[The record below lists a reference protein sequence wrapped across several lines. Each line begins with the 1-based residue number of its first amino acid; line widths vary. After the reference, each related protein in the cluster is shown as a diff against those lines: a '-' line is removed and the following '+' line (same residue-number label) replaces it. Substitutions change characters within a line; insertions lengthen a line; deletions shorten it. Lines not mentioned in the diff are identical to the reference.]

1 MPNCEIPTKTFKT
14 RSRYVPA
21 APQCLSCLLL
31 VFHNLIHVFT
41 SLAIY
46 IRGDVLRKFI
56 YIVSIFILSMIMI
69 AGCGQQ
75 TRPVST
81 AQYYNPAKETAADTE
96 EAEGAGEKTSI
107 GTDLYL
113 IMENDMTNEQLNVKQ
128 LASGKQYMY
137 AYSLSTDFQDKYGD
151 SATTMDFE
159 PGRVIHIGKKD
170 SEGRLLQAQIADE
183 AWEYA
188 DITKYSVD
196 TERGIFKIADSKY
209 SYDADLFVESN
220 GEKIRLSDLNEKD
233 KIRVVG
239 IGTKILSV
247 SVTTGQGT
255 LELKNTSVFE
265 GSFIQVGS
273 KIFAEITHNMKLDVP
288 EGTYTVTVANE
299 GYGGSTEVSIARD
312 ETYTLDLEEL
322 KGEGPKTG
330 SIIFYIDVEGA
341 VLSIDGETVDYSVPV
356 ELTYGVHQLHAEAE
370 GYEDFD
376 KKLFVNSAAANI
388 DISLTGESAA
398 SDNDVTESME
408 SVEETETAET
418 ETTGS
423 GEETKSTEKDTET
436 PDKSRD
442 KDVTS
447 DYLSTL
453 SDLITSLN
461 K

>member
-1 MPNCEIPTKTFKT
+1 MRKL
-14 RSRYVPA
+14 RYM
-21 APQCLSCLLL
+21 
-31 VFHNLIHVFT
+31 
-41 SLAIY
+41 Y
-46 IRGDVLRKFI
+46 
-56 YIVSIFILSMIMI
+56 YSIILSMILL

-96 EAEGAGEKTSI
+96 EAEGAGAKTSI

-113 IMENDMTNEQLNVKQ
+113 IIGNDMTNEQLNLKQ
-128 LASGKQYMY
+128 LVSGKQYLY
-137 AYSLSTDFQDKYGD
+137 VYSLSTDFQDKYGN
-151 SATTMDFE
+151 SATTVDFE

-170 SEGRLLQAQIADE
+170 GEGRLLQAQIADE
-183 AWEYA
+183 VWEYS

-247 SVTTGQGT
+247 SVTTGQGI
-255 LELKNTSVFE
+255 LELRNTSVFE

-273 KIFAEITHNMKLDVP
+273 KIFAQITHNMKLEIP

-299 GYGGSTEVSIARD
+299 GYGGSTEVEIARG
-312 ETYTLDLEEL
+312 EVCTLDLDEL

-330 SIIFYIDVEGA
+330 SITFYIDVEGA
-341 VLSIDGETVDYSVPV
+341 TLSIDGDTVDYSAPV
-356 ELTYGVHQLHAEAE
+356 VLTYGVHELHAEAD
-370 GYEDFD
+370 GYDDFD

-388 DISLTGESAA
+388 DISLTGESTA
-398 SDNDVTESME
+398 SDNDVTEGTE

-418 ETTGS
+418 ETKDS
-423 GEETKSTEKDTET
+423 EEETKSTEKDSET
-436 PDKSRD
+436 TDKSTD

-447 DYLSTL
+447 DYLATL

>member
-1 MPNCEIPTKTFKT
+1 MRK
-14 RSRYVPA
+14 
-21 APQCLSCLLL
+21 L
-31 VFHNLIHVFT
+31 
-41 SLAIY
+41 IY
-46 IRGDVLRKFI
+46 ILVI
-56 YIVSIFILSMIMI
+56 SILSMIMM

-96 EAEGAGEKTSI
+96 EAEGAGEKISI

-128 LASGKQYMY
+128 LASGKQYLY

-183 AWEYA
+183 VWEYA

-273 KIFAEITHNMKLDVP
+273 KIFAEITHNMKLEVP
-288 EGTYTVTVANE
+288 EGNYTVTVANE

-312 ETYTLDLEEL
+312 ETYTLDLDEL

-330 SIIFYIDVEGA
+330 SIIFYIDVEGP

-376 KKLFVNSAAANI
+376 KKLFVNSAAATI
-388 DISLTGESAA
+388 DLSLTGDSSSSDNEVTEGTETVETTESAEA
-398 SDNDVTESME
+398 DNSEDKTE
-408 SVEETETAET
+408 
-418 ETTGS
+418 
-423 GEETKSTEKDTET
+423 STEKATDTTEKT
-436 PDKSRD
+436 TDQ
-442 KDVTS
+442 DVTS

>member
-1 MPNCEIPTKTFKT
+1 MKKLIYK
-14 RSRYVPA
+14 V
-21 APQCLSCLLL
+21 LIV
-31 VFHNLIHVFT
+31 VF
-41 SLAIY
+41 
-46 IRGDVLRKFI
+46 
-56 YIVSIFILSMIMI
+56 SMIMM

-81 AQYYNPAKETAADTE
+81 AQYYNPAKETTADTE
-96 EAEGAGEKTSI
+96 EAEGAGAETSI

-113 IMENDMTNEQLNVKQ
+113 IIGNDMTNEQLNLKQ
-128 LASGKQYMY
+128 LASGKQYLY
-137 AYSLSTDFQDKYGD
+137 VYSLSTDFQDKYGN

-159 PGRVIHIGKKD
+159 PGRVIHVGKKD
-170 SEGRLLQAQIADE
+170 GEGRLLQAQIADE
-183 AWEYA
+183 VWEYS

-247 SVTTGQGT
+247 SVTTGQGI

-273 KIFAEITHNMKLDVP
+273 KIFAPITHNMRLEIP

-299 GYGGSTEVSIARD
+299 GYGGSTEVEIARG
-312 ETYTLDLEEL
+312 EVCTLDLDEL

-330 SIIFYIDVEGA
+330 SITFYIDVEGA
-341 VLSIDGETVDYSVPV
+341 TLSIDGDTVDYSAPV
-356 ELTYGVHQLHAEAE
+356 VLTYGVHELHAEAD
-370 GYEDFD
+370 GYDDFD

-388 DISLTGESAA
+388 DISLTGDSTT
-398 SDNDVTESME
+398 SDNDMTEGTE

-418 ETTGS
+418 ETKDS
-423 GEETKSTEKDTET
+423 EEETKSTEKDSET
-436 PDKSRD
+436 TDKSTD

-447 DYLSTL
+447 DYLATL

>member
-1 MPNCEIPTKTFKT
+1 
-14 RSRYVPA
+14 
-21 APQCLSCLLL
+21 
-31 VFHNLIHVFT
+31 
-41 SLAIY
+41 
-46 IRGDVLRKFI
+46 
-56 YIVSIFILSMIMI
+56 MIMM

-96 EAEGAGEKTSI
+96 EAEGAGAKTSI

-113 IMENDMTNEQLNVKQ
+113 IIGNDMTNEQLNLKQ
-128 LASGKQYMY
+128 LVSGKQYLY
-137 AYSLSTDFQDKYGD
+137 VYSLSTDFQDKYGN
-151 SATTMDFE
+151 SATTVDFE

-170 SEGRLLQAQIADE
+170 GEGRLLQAQIADE
-183 AWEYA
+183 VWEYS

-247 SVTTGQGT
+247 SVTTGQGI
-255 LELKNTSVFE
+255 LELRNTSVFE

-273 KIFAEITHNMKLDVP
+273 KIFAQITHNMKLEIP
-288 EGTYTVTVANE
+288 EGTYMVTVANE
-299 GYGGSTEVSIARD
+299 GYGGSKEVEIARG
-312 ETYTLDLEEL
+312 EICTLDLDEL

-330 SIIFYIDVEGA
+330 SITFYIDVEGA
-341 VLSIDGETVDYSVPV
+341 TLSIDGDTVDYSAPV
-356 ELTYGVHQLHAEAE
+356 VLTYGVHELHAEAD
-370 GYEDFD
+370 GYDDFD

-388 DISLTGESAA
+388 DISLTGESTA
-398 SDNDVTESME
+398 SDNDVTEGTE

-418 ETTGS
+418 ETKDS
-423 GEETKSTEKDTET
+423 EEETKSTEKDSET
-436 PDKSRD
+436 TDKSTD

-447 DYLSTL
+447 DYLATL

>member
-1 MPNCEIPTKTFKT
+1 M
-14 RSRYVPA
+14 
-21 APQCLSCLLL
+21 
-31 VFHNLIHVFT
+31 
-41 SLAIY
+41 
-46 IRGDVLRKFI
+46 LRKLR
-56 YIVSIFILSMIMI
+56 YMYYSIILSMILL

-81 AQYYNPAKETAADTE
+81 AQYYNPAKETVADTE
-96 EAEGAGEKTSI
+96 EAEGAGAKTSI

-113 IMENDMTNEQLNVKQ
+113 IIGNDMTNEQLNLKQ
-128 LASGKQYMY
+128 LASGKQYLY
-137 AYSLSTDFQDKYGD
+137 VYSLSTDFLDKYGN

-159 PGRVIHIGKKD
+159 PGRVIHVGKKD
-170 SEGRLLQAQIADE
+170 GEGRLLQAQIADE
-183 AWEYA
+183 VWEYS

-233 KIRVVG
+233 EIRVVG

-273 KIFAEITHNMKLDVP
+273 KIFAQITHNMKLEIP

-299 GYGGSTEVSIARD
+299 GYGGSKEVEIARG
-312 ETYTLDLEEL
+312 EICTLDLDEL

-330 SIIFYIDVEGA
+330 SITFYIDVEGA
-341 VLSIDGETVDYSVPV
+341 TFSIDGDTVDYSAPV
-356 ELTYGVHQLHAEAE
+356 VLTYGVHELHAEAD
-370 GYEDFD
+370 GYDDFD

-388 DISLTGESAA
+388 DISLTGESTA
-398 SDNDVTESME
+398 SDNDVTEGTE

-423 GEETKSTEKDTET
+423 KDETKSTEKDTET
-436 PDKSRD
+436 SDKSTD

>member
-1 MPNCEIPTKTFKT
+1 MKKLIYK
-14 RSRYVPA
+14 V
-21 APQCLSCLLL
+21 LIV
-31 VFHNLIHVFT
+31 VF
-41 SLAIY
+41 
-46 IRGDVLRKFI
+46 
-56 YIVSIFILSMIMI
+56 SMIMM

-96 EAEGAGEKTSI
+96 EAEDAVVKTSI

-113 IMENDMTNEQLNVKQ
+113 IIGNDMTNEQLNLKQ
-128 LASGKQYMY
+128 LASGKQYLY
-137 AYSLSTDFQDKYGD
+137 VYSLSTDFQDKYGN
-151 SATTMDFE
+151 SATTVDFE

-170 SEGRLLQAQIADE
+170 GEGRLLQAQIADE
-183 AWEYA
+183 VWEYS

-247 SVTTGQGT
+247 SVTTGQGI
-255 LELKNTSVFE
+255 LELRNTSIFE

-273 KIFAEITHNMKLDVP
+273 KIFAQITHNMKLEIP

-299 GYGGSTEVSIARD
+299 GYGGSTEVEIARG
-312 ETYTLDLEEL
+312 EVCTLDLDEL

-330 SIIFYIDVEGA
+330 SITFYIDVEGA
-341 VLSIDGETVDYSVPV
+341 TLSIDGDTVDYSAPV
-356 ELTYGVHQLHAEAE
+356 VLTYGVHELHAEAD
-370 GYEDFD
+370 GYDDFD

-388 DISLTGESAA
+388 DISLTGDSTA
-398 SDNDVTESME
+398 SDNDMTEGTE

-418 ETTGS
+418 ETKDS
-423 GEETKSTEKDTET
+423 EEETKSTEKDSET
-436 PDKSRD
+436 TDKSTD

-447 DYLSTL
+447 DYLATL

>member
-1 MPNCEIPTKTFKT
+1 
-14 RSRYVPA
+14 
-21 APQCLSCLLL
+21 
-31 VFHNLIHVFT
+31 
-41 SLAIY
+41 
-46 IRGDVLRKFI
+46 
-56 YIVSIFILSMIMI
+56 MIMM

-96 EAEGAGEKTSI
+96 EAEGAGAKTSI

-113 IMENDMTNEQLNVKQ
+113 IIGNDMTNEQLNLKQ
-128 LASGKQYMY
+128 LVSGKQYLY
-137 AYSLSTDFQDKYGD
+137 VYSLSTDFQDKYGN
-151 SATTMDFE
+151 SATTVDFE

-170 SEGRLLQAQIADE
+170 GEGRLLQAQIADE
-183 AWEYA
+183 VWEYS

-247 SVTTGQGT
+247 SVTTGQGI
-255 LELKNTSVFE
+255 LELRNTSVFE

-273 KIFAEITHNMKLDVP
+273 KIFAQITHNMKLEIP

-299 GYGGSTEVSIARD
+299 GYGGSTEVEIARG
-312 ETYTLDLEEL
+312 EVCTLDLDEL

-330 SIIFYIDVEGA
+330 SITFYIDVEGA
-341 VLSIDGETVDYSVPV
+341 TLSIDGDTVDYSAPV
-356 ELTYGVHQLHAEAE
+356 VLTYGVHELHAEAD
-370 GYEDFD
+370 GYDDFD

-388 DISLTGESAA
+388 DISLTGESTA
-398 SDNDVTESME
+398 SDNDVTEGTE

-418 ETTGS
+418 ETKDS
-423 GEETKSTEKDTET
+423 EEETKSTEKDSET
-436 PDKSRD
+436 TDKSTD

-447 DYLSTL
+447 DYLATL
-453 SDLITSLN
+453 SNLITSLN

>member
-1 MPNCEIPTKTFKT
+1 MRK
-14 RSRYVPA
+14 
-21 APQCLSCLLL
+21 L
-31 VFHNLIHVFT
+31 
-41 SLAIY
+41 IY
-46 IRGDVLRKFI
+46 ILVI
-56 YIVSIFILSMIMI
+56 SILSMIMM

-96 EAEGAGEKTSI
+96 EAEGAGAKTSI

-113 IMENDMTNEQLNVKQ
+113 IIGNDMTNEQLNLKQ
-128 LASGKQYMY
+128 LVSGKQYLY
-137 AYSLSTDFQDKYGD
+137 VYSLSTDFQDKYGN
-151 SATTMDFE
+151 SATTVDFE

-170 SEGRLLQAQIADE
+170 GEGRLLQAQIADE
-183 AWEYA
+183 VWEYS

-247 SVTTGQGT
+247 SVTTGQGI
-255 LELKNTSVFE
+255 LELRNTSVFE

-273 KIFAEITHNMKLDVP
+273 KIFAQITHNMKLEIP

-299 GYGGSTEVSIARD
+299 GYGGSTEVEIARG
-312 ETYTLDLEEL
+312 EVCTLDLDEL

-330 SIIFYIDVEGA
+330 SITFYIDVEGA
-341 VLSIDGETVDYSVPV
+341 TLSIDGDTVDYSAPV
-356 ELTYGVHQLHAEAE
+356 VLTYGVHELHAEAD
-370 GYEDFD
+370 GYDDFD

-388 DISLTGESAA
+388 DISLTGESTA
-398 SDNDVTESME
+398 SDNDVTEGTE

-423 GEETKSTEKDTET
+423 KDETKSTEKDTET
-436 PDKSRD
+436 SDKSTD

>member
-1 MPNCEIPTKTFKT
+1 MRK
-14 RSRYVPA
+14 
-21 APQCLSCLLL
+21 L
-31 VFHNLIHVFT
+31 
-41 SLAIY
+41 IY
-46 IRGDVLRKFI
+46 ILVI
-56 YIVSIFILSMIMI
+56 SILSMIMM

-81 AQYYNPAKETAADTE
+81 AQYYNPAKETVADTE
-96 EAEGAGEKTSI
+96 EAEGAGAKTSI

-113 IMENDMTNEQLNVKQ
+113 IIGNDMTNEQLNLKQ
-128 LASGKQYMY
+128 LVSGKQYLY
-137 AYSLSTDFQDKYGD
+137 VYSLSTDFQDKYGN
-151 SATTMDFE
+151 SATTVDFE

-170 SEGRLLQAQIADE
+170 GEGRLLQAQIADE
-183 AWEYA
+183 VWEYS

-233 KIRVVG
+233 EIRVVG

-247 SVTTGQGT
+247 SVTTGQGI

-273 KIFAEITHNMKLDVP
+273 KIFAQITHNMKLEIP

-299 GYGGSTEVSIARD
+299 GYGGSTEVEIARG
-312 ETYTLDLEEL
+312 EVCTLDLDEL

-330 SIIFYIDVEGA
+330 SITFYIDVEGA
-341 VLSIDGETVDYSVPV
+341 TLSIDGDTVDYSAPV
-356 ELTYGVHQLHAEAE
+356 VLTYGVHELHAEAD
-370 GYEDFD
+370 GYDDFD

-388 DISLTGESAA
+388 DISLTGESTV
-398 SDNDVTESME
+398 SDNDVTEGTE

-423 GEETKSTEKDTET
+423 EDETKSTEKDTET
-436 PDKSRD
+436 SDKSTD

>member
-1 MPNCEIPTKTFKT
+1 MSF
-14 RSRYVPA
+14 
-21 APQCLSCLLL
+21 
-31 VFHNLIHVFT
+31 
-41 SLAIY
+41 AIY
-46 IRGDVLRKFI
+46 IRGDMLRKLI
-56 YIVSIFILSMIMI
+56 YILVISILSMIMM

-81 AQYYNPAKETAADTE
+81 AQYYNPAKETVADTE
-96 EAEGAGEKTSI
+96 EAEGAGAKTSI

-113 IMENDMTNEQLNVKQ
+113 IIGNDMTNEQLNLKQ
-128 LASGKQYMY
+128 LVSGKQYLY
-137 AYSLSTDFQDKYGD
+137 VYSLSTDFQDKYGN
-151 SATTMDFE
+151 SATTVDFE

-170 SEGRLLQAQIADE
+170 GEGRLLQAQIADE
-183 AWEYA
+183 VWEYS

-247 SVTTGQGT
+247 SVTTGQGI
-255 LELKNTSVFE
+255 LELRNTSVFE

-273 KIFAEITHNMKLDVP
+273 KIFAQITHNMKLEIP

-299 GYGGSTEVSIARD
+299 GYGGSTEVEIARG
-312 ETYTLDLEEL
+312 EVCTLDLDEL

-330 SIIFYIDVEGA
+330 SITFYIDVEGA
-341 VLSIDGETVDYSVPV
+341 TLSIDGDTVDYSAPV
-356 ELTYGVHQLHAEAE
+356 VLTYGVHELHAEAD
-370 GYEDFD
+370 GYDDFD

-388 DISLTGESAA
+388 DISLTGESTA
-398 SDNDVTESME
+398 SDNDVTEGTE
-408 SVEETETAET
+408 SVDETETAET

-423 GEETKSTEKDTET
+423 KDETKSTEKDTET
-436 PDKSRD
+436 SDKSTD

>member
-1 MPNCEIPTKTFKT
+1 MRKL
-14 RSRYVPA
+14 RYM
-21 APQCLSCLLL
+21 
-31 VFHNLIHVFT
+31 F
-41 SLAIY
+41 Y
-46 IRGDVLRKFI
+46 
-56 YIVSIFILSMIMI
+56 SIILSMILL

-96 EAEGAGEKTSI
+96 EAEDAVAETSI

-113 IMENDMTNEQLNVKQ
+113 IIGNDMTNEQLNLKQ
-128 LASGKQYMY
+128 LASGKQYLY
-137 AYSLSTDFQDKYGD
+137 VYSLSTDFLDKYGN

-170 SEGRLLQAQIADE
+170 GEGRLLQVQIADE
-183 AWEYA
+183 VWEYS

-233 KIRVVG
+233 EIRVVG

-273 KIFAEITHNMKLDVP
+273 KIFAQITHNMKLEIP

-299 GYGGSTEVSIARD
+299 GYGGSTEVEIARG
-312 ETYTLDLEEL
+312 ENCTLDLDEL

-341 VLSIDGETVDYSVPV
+341 TLSIDGDTVDYSAPV
-356 ELTYGVHQLHAEAE
+356 VLTYGVHELHAEAE
-370 GYEDFD
+370 GYDDFD

-388 DISLTGESAA
+388 DISLTGDGTT
-398 SDNDVTESME
+398 SDNDMTEGTE

-418 ETTGS
+418 ETKDS
-423 GEETKSTEKDTET
+423 EEETKSTEKDSET
-436 PDKSRD
+436 SDKSTD

>member
-1 MPNCEIPTKTFKT
+1 MRK
-14 RSRYVPA
+14 
-21 APQCLSCLLL
+21 L
-31 VFHNLIHVFT
+31 
-41 SLAIY
+41 IY
-46 IRGDVLRKFI
+46 ILVI
-56 YIVSIFILSMIMI
+56 SILSMIMM

-81 AQYYNPAKETAADTE
+81 AQYYNPAKETVADTE
-96 EAEGAGEKTSI
+96 EAEGAGAKTSI

-113 IMENDMTNEQLNVKQ
+113 IIGNDMTNEQLNLKQ
-128 LASGKQYMY
+128 LVSGKQYLY
-137 AYSLSTDFQDKYGD
+137 VYSLSTDFQDKYGN
-151 SATTMDFE
+151 SATTVDFE

-170 SEGRLLQAQIADE
+170 GEGRLLQAQIADE
-183 AWEYA
+183 VWEYS

-247 SVTTGQGT
+247 SVTTGQGI
-255 LELKNTSVFE
+255 LELRNTSVFE

-273 KIFAEITHNMKLDVP
+273 KIFAQITHNMKLEIP

-299 GYGGSTEVSIARD
+299 GYGGSTEVEIARG
-312 ETYTLDLEEL
+312 EVCTLDLDEL

-330 SIIFYIDVEGA
+330 SITFYIDVEGA
-341 VLSIDGETVDYSVPV
+341 TLSIDGDTVDYSAPV
-356 ELTYGVHQLHAEAE
+356 VLTYGVHELHAEAD
-370 GYEDFD
+370 GYDDFD

-388 DISLTGESAA
+388 DISLTGESTA
-398 SDNDVTESME
+398 SDNDVTEGTE
-408 SVEETETAET
+408 SVDETETAET

-423 GEETKSTEKDTET
+423 KDETKSTEKDTET
-436 PDKSRD
+436 SDKSTD

>member
-1 MPNCEIPTKTFKT
+1 MKKLIYK
-14 RSRYVPA
+14 V
-21 APQCLSCLLL
+21 LIV
-31 VFHNLIHVFT
+31 VF
-41 SLAIY
+41 
-46 IRGDVLRKFI
+46 
-56 YIVSIFILSMIMI
+56 SMIMM

-81 AQYYNPAKETAADTE
+81 AQYYNPAKETVADTE
-96 EAEGAGEKTSI
+96 EAEGAGAKTSI

-113 IMENDMTNEQLNVKQ
+113 IIGNDMTNEQLNLKQ
-128 LASGKQYMY
+128 LASGKQYLY
-137 AYSLSTDFQDKYGD
+137 VYSLSTDFQDKYGN
-151 SATTMDFE
+151 SATTVDFE

-170 SEGRLLQAQIADE
+170 GEGRLLQAQIADE
-183 AWEYA
+183 VWEYS

-273 KIFAEITHNMKLDVP
+273 KIFAQITHNMKLEIP

-299 GYGGSTEVSIARD
+299 GYGGSTEVEIARG
-312 ETYTLDLEEL
+312 EVCTLDLDEL

-330 SIIFYIDVEGA
+330 SITFYIDVEGA
-341 VLSIDGETVDYSVPV
+341 TLSIDGDTVDYSAPV
-356 ELTYGVHQLHAEAE
+356 VLTYGVHELHAEAD
-370 GYEDFD
+370 GYDDFD

-388 DISLTGESAA
+388 DISLTGESTA
-398 SDNDVTESME
+398 SDNDVTEGTE

-423 GEETKSTEKDTET
+423 KDETKSTEKDTET
-436 PDKSRD
+436 SDKSTD

>member
-1 MPNCEIPTKTFKT
+1 MKKLIYK
-14 RSRYVPA
+14 V
-21 APQCLSCLLL
+21 LIV
-31 VFHNLIHVFT
+31 VF
-41 SLAIY
+41 
-46 IRGDVLRKFI
+46 
-56 YIVSIFILSMIMI
+56 SMIMM

-75 TRPVST
+75 TRPIST
-81 AQYYNPAKETAADTE
+81 AQYYNPAKETVADTE
-96 EAEGAGEKTSI
+96 EAEGAGAKTSI

-113 IMENDMTNEQLNVKQ
+113 IIGNDMTNEQLNLKQ
-128 LASGKQYMY
+128 LASGKQYLY
-137 AYSLSTDFQDKYGD
+137 VYSLSTDFLDKYGN

-159 PGRVIHIGKKD
+159 PGRVIHVGKKD
-170 SEGRLLQAQIADE
+170 GEGRLLQAQIADE
-183 AWEYA
+183 VWEYS

-233 KIRVVG
+233 EIRVVG

-273 KIFAEITHNMKLDVP
+273 KIFAQITHNMKLEIP

-299 GYGGSTEVSIARD
+299 GYGGSKEVEIARG
-312 ETYTLDLEEL
+312 EICTLDLDEL

-330 SIIFYIDVEGA
+330 SITFYIDVEGA
-341 VLSIDGETVDYSVPV
+341 TFSIDGDTVDYSAPV
-356 ELTYGVHQLHAEAE
+356 VLTYGVHELHAEAD
-370 GYEDFD
+370 GYDDFD

-388 DISLTGESAA
+388 DISLTSESTT
-398 SDNDVTESME
+398 SDNDMTEGTE

-418 ETTGS
+418 ETKDS
-423 GEETKSTEKDTET
+423 EEETKSTEKDLET
-436 PDKSRD
+436 TDKSTD

-447 DYLSTL
+447 DYLATL

>member
-1 MPNCEIPTKTFKT
+1 MSF
-14 RSRYVPA
+14 
-21 APQCLSCLLL
+21 
-31 VFHNLIHVFT
+31 
-41 SLAIY
+41 AIY
-46 IRGDVLRKFI
+46 IRGDMLRKLI
-56 YIVSIFILSMIMI
+56 YILVISILSMIMM

-81 AQYYNPAKETAADTE
+81 AQYYNPAKETVADTE
-96 EAEGAGEKTSI
+96 EAEGAGAKTSI

-113 IMENDMTNEQLNVKQ
+113 IIGNDMTNEQLNLKQ
-128 LASGKQYMY
+128 LVSGKQYLY
-137 AYSLSTDFQDKYGD
+137 VYSLSTDFQDKYGN
-151 SATTMDFE
+151 SATTVDFE

-170 SEGRLLQAQIADE
+170 GEGRLLQAQIADE
-183 AWEYA
+183 VWEYS

-247 SVTTGQGT
+247 SVTTGQGI
-255 LELKNTSVFE
+255 LELRNTSVFE

-273 KIFAEITHNMKLDVP
+273 KIFAQITHNMKLEIP

-299 GYGGSTEVSIARD
+299 GYGGSKEVEIARG
-312 ETYTLDLEEL
+312 EICTLDLDEL

-330 SIIFYIDVEGA
+330 SITFYIDVEGA
-341 VLSIDGETVDYSVPV
+341 TLSIDGDTVDYSAPV
-356 ELTYGVHQLHAEAE
+356 VLTYGVHELHAEAD
-370 GYEDFD
+370 GYDDFD

-388 DISLTGESAA
+388 DISLTGESTA
-398 SDNDVTESME
+398 SDNDVTEGTE

-423 GEETKSTEKDTET
+423 KDETKSTEKDTET
-436 PDKSRD
+436 SDKSTD

>member
-1 MPNCEIPTKTFKT
+1 M
-14 RSRYVPA
+14 Y
-21 APQCLSCLLL
+21 
-31 VFHNLIHVFT
+31 
-41 SLAIY
+41 Y
-46 IRGDVLRKFI
+46 
-56 YIVSIFILSMIMI
+56 SIILSMILL

-81 AQYYNPAKETAADTE
+81 AQYYNPAKETTADTE
-96 EAEGAGEKTSI
+96 EAEGAGAKTSI

-113 IMENDMTNEQLNVKQ
+113 IIGNDMTNEQLNLKQ
-128 LASGKQYMY
+128 LVSGKQYLY
-137 AYSLSTDFQDKYGD
+137 VYSLSTDFQDKYGN
-151 SATTMDFE
+151 SATTVDFE

-170 SEGRLLQAQIADE
+170 GEGRLLQAQIADE
-183 AWEYA
+183 VWEYS

-247 SVTTGQGT
+247 SVTTGQGI
-255 LELKNTSVFE
+255 LELRNTSVFE

-273 KIFAEITHNMKLDVP
+273 KIFAQITHNMKLEIP

-299 GYGGSTEVSIARD
+299 GYGGSTEVEIARG
-312 ETYTLDLEEL
+312 EVCTLDLDEL

-330 SIIFYIDVEGA
+330 SITFYIDVEGA
-341 VLSIDGETVDYSVPV
+341 TLSIDGDTVDYSAPV
-356 ELTYGVHQLHAEAE
+356 VLTYGVHELHAEAD
-370 GYEDFD
+370 GYDDFD

-388 DISLTGESAA
+388 DISLTGDSTT
-398 SDNDVTESME
+398 SDNDMTEGTE

-418 ETTGS
+418 ETKDS
-423 GEETKSTEKDTET
+423 EEETKSTEKDSET
-436 PDKSRD
+436 TDKSTD

-447 DYLSTL
+447 DYLATL

>member
-1 MPNCEIPTKTFKT
+1 M
-14 RSRYVPA
+14 Y
-21 APQCLSCLLL
+21 
-31 VFHNLIHVFT
+31 
-41 SLAIY
+41 Y
-46 IRGDVLRKFI
+46 
-56 YIVSIFILSMIMI
+56 SIILSMILL

-96 EAEGAGEKTSI
+96 EAEGAGAKTSI

-113 IMENDMTNEQLNVKQ
+113 IIGNDMTNEQLNLKQ
-128 LASGKQYMY
+128 LVSGKQYLY
-137 AYSLSTDFQDKYGD
+137 VYSLSTDFQDKYGN
-151 SATTMDFE
+151 SATTVDFE

-170 SEGRLLQAQIADE
+170 GEGRLLQAQIADE
-183 AWEYA
+183 VWEYS

-247 SVTTGQGT
+247 SVTTGQGI
-255 LELKNTSVFE
+255 LELRNTSVFE

-273 KIFAEITHNMKLDVP
+273 KIFAQITHNMKLEIP

-299 GYGGSTEVSIARD
+299 GYGGSTEVEIARG
-312 ETYTLDLEEL
+312 EVCTLDLDEL

-330 SIIFYIDVEGA
+330 SITFYIDVEGA
-341 VLSIDGETVDYSVPV
+341 TLSIDGDTVDYSAPV
-356 ELTYGVHQLHAEAE
+356 VLTYGVHELHAEAD
-370 GYEDFD
+370 GYDDFD

-388 DISLTGESAA
+388 DISLTGESTA
-398 SDNDVTESME
+398 SDNDVTEGTE

-423 GEETKSTEKDTET
+423 KDETKSTGKDTET
-436 PDKSRD
+436 SDKSTD

-447 DYLSTL
+447 DYLATL

>member
-1 MPNCEIPTKTFKT
+1 
-14 RSRYVPA
+14 
-21 APQCLSCLLL
+21 
-31 VFHNLIHVFT
+31 
-41 SLAIY
+41 
-46 IRGDVLRKFI
+46 
-56 YIVSIFILSMIMI
+56 MIMM

-96 EAEGAGEKTSI
+96 EAEGAGAETLI

-113 IMENDMTNEQLNVKQ
+113 IIGNDMTNEQLNLKQ
-128 LASGKQYMY
+128 LASGKQYLY
-137 AYSLSTDFQDKYGD
+137 VYSLSTDFLDKYGN

-170 SEGRLLQAQIADE
+170 GEGRLLQAQIADE
-183 AWEYA
+183 VWEYS

-247 SVTTGQGT
+247 SVTTGQGI
-255 LELKNTSVFE
+255 LELRNTSVFE

-273 KIFAEITHNMKLDVP
+273 KIFAQITHNMRLEIP

-299 GYGGSTEVSIARD
+299 GYGGSTEVEIARG
-312 ETYTLDLEEL
+312 EVCTLDLDEL

-330 SIIFYIDVEGA
+330 SITFYIDVEGA
-341 VLSIDGETVDYSVPV
+341 TLSIDGDTVDYSAPV
-356 ELTYGVHQLHAEAE
+356 VLTYGVHELHAEAD
-370 GYEDFD
+370 GYDDFD

-388 DISLTGESAA
+388 DISLTGESTA
-398 SDNDVTESME
+398 SDNDVTEGTE

-423 GEETKSTEKDTET
+423 KDETKSTEKDTET
-436 PDKSRD
+436 SDKSTD

>member
-1 MPNCEIPTKTFKT
+1 
-14 RSRYVPA
+14 
-21 APQCLSCLLL
+21 
-31 VFHNLIHVFT
+31 
-41 SLAIY
+41 
-46 IRGDVLRKFI
+46 
-56 YIVSIFILSMIMI
+56 MIMI

>member
-1 MPNCEIPTKTFKT
+1 MRKL
-14 RSRYVPA
+14 RYM
-21 APQCLSCLLL
+21 
-31 VFHNLIHVFT
+31 
-41 SLAIY
+41 Y
-46 IRGDVLRKFI
+46 
-56 YIVSIFILSMIMI
+56 YSIILSMILL

-81 AQYYNPAKETAADTE
+81 AQYYNPAKETVADTE
-96 EAEGAGEKTSI
+96 EAEGAGAKTSI

-113 IMENDMTNEQLNVKQ
+113 IIGNDMTNEQLNLKQ
-128 LASGKQYMY
+128 LVSGKQYLY
-137 AYSLSTDFQDKYGD
+137 VYSLSTDFQDKYGN
-151 SATTMDFE
+151 SATTVDFE

-170 SEGRLLQAQIADE
+170 GEGRLLQAQIADE
-183 AWEYA
+183 VWEYS

-247 SVTTGQGT
+247 SVTTGQGI
-255 LELKNTSVFE
+255 LELRNTSVFE

-273 KIFAEITHNMKLDVP
+273 KIFAQITHNMKLEIP

-299 GYGGSTEVSIARD
+299 GYGGSTEVEIARG
-312 ETYTLDLEEL
+312 EVCTLDLDEL

-330 SIIFYIDVEGA
+330 SITFYIDVEGA
-341 VLSIDGETVDYSVPV
+341 TLSIDGDTVDYSAPV
-356 ELTYGVHQLHAEAE
+356 VLTYGVHELHAEAD
-370 GYEDFD
+370 GYDDFD

-388 DISLTGESAA
+388 DISLTGDSTT
-398 SDNDVTESME
+398 SDNDMTEGTE

-418 ETTGS
+418 ETKDS
-423 GEETKSTEKDTET
+423 EEETKSTEKDSET
-436 PDKSRD
+436 TDKSTD

-447 DYLSTL
+447 DYLATL

>member
-1 MPNCEIPTKTFKT
+1 MRK
-14 RSRYVPA
+14 
-21 APQCLSCLLL
+21 L
-31 VFHNLIHVFT
+31 
-41 SLAIY
+41 IY
-46 IRGDVLRKFI
+46 ILVI
-56 YIVSIFILSMIMI
+56 SILSMIMM

-96 EAEGAGEKTSI
+96 EAEGAGAKTSI

-113 IMENDMTNEQLNVKQ
+113 IIGNDMTNEQLNLKQ
-128 LASGKQYMY
+128 LVSGKQYLY
-137 AYSLSTDFQDKYGD
+137 VYSLSTDFQDKYGN
-151 SATTMDFE
+151 SATTVDFE

-170 SEGRLLQAQIADE
+170 GEGRLLQAQIADE
-183 AWEYA
+183 VWEYS
-188 DITKYSVD
+188 DITKYWVD

-247 SVTTGQGT
+247 SVTTGQGI
-255 LELKNTSVFE
+255 LELRNTSVFE

-273 KIFAEITHNMKLDVP
+273 KIFAQITHNMKLEIP

-299 GYGGSTEVSIARD
+299 GYGGSKEVEIARG
-312 ETYTLDLEEL
+312 EICTLDLDEL

-330 SIIFYIDVEGA
+330 SITFYIDVEGA
-341 VLSIDGETVDYSVPV
+341 TLSIDGDTVDYSAPV
-356 ELTYGVHQLHAEAE
+356 VLTYGVHELHAEAD
-370 GYEDFD
+370 GYDDFD

-388 DISLTGESAA
+388 DISLTGDSTT
-398 SDNDVTESME
+398 SDNDMTEGTE

-418 ETTGS
+418 ETKDS
-423 GEETKSTEKDTET
+423 EEETKSTEKDSET
-436 PDKSRD
+436 TDKSTD

-447 DYLSTL
+447 DYLATL

>member
-1 MPNCEIPTKTFKT
+1 M
-14 RSRYVPA
+14 Y
-21 APQCLSCLLL
+21 
-31 VFHNLIHVFT
+31 
-41 SLAIY
+41 Y
-46 IRGDVLRKFI
+46 
-56 YIVSIFILSMIMI
+56 SIILSMILL

-96 EAEGAGEKTSI
+96 EAEDAVAETSI

-113 IMENDMTNEQLNVKQ
+113 IIGNDMTNEQLNLKQ
-128 LASGKQYMY
+128 LASGKQYLY
-137 AYSLSTDFQDKYGD
+137 VYSLSTDFLDKYGN

-170 SEGRLLQAQIADE
+170 GEGRLLQAQIADE
-183 AWEYA
+183 VWEYS

-233 KIRVVG
+233 EIRVVG

-273 KIFAEITHNMKLDVP
+273 KIFAQITHNMKLEIP

-299 GYGGSTEVSIARD
+299 GYGGSKEVEIARG
-312 ETYTLDLEEL
+312 EICTLDLDEL

-330 SIIFYIDVEGA
+330 SITFYIDVEGA
-341 VLSIDGETVDYSVPV
+341 TLSIDGDTVDYSAPV
-356 ELTYGVHQLHAEAE
+356 VLTYGVHELHAEAD
-370 GYEDFD
+370 GYDDFD

-388 DISLTGESAA
+388 DISLTGESTT
-398 SDNDVTESME
+398 SDNDMTEGTE
-408 SVEETETAET
+408 SVEETETAEI
-418 ETTGS
+418 ETKDS
-423 GEETKSTEKDTET
+423 EEETKSTEKDSET
-436 PDKSRD
+436 TDKSTD

-447 DYLSTL
+447 DYLATL

>member
-1 MPNCEIPTKTFKT
+1 MRK
-14 RSRYVPA
+14 
-21 APQCLSCLLL
+21 L
-31 VFHNLIHVFT
+31 
-41 SLAIY
+41 IY
-46 IRGDVLRKFI
+46 ILVI
-56 YIVSIFILSMIMI
+56 SILSMIMM

-75 TRPVST
+75 TRPIST
-81 AQYYNPAKETAADTE
+81 AQYYNPAKETVADTE
-96 EAEGAGEKTSI
+96 EAEGAGAKTSI

-113 IMENDMTNEQLNVKQ
+113 IIGNDMTNEQLNLKQ
-128 LASGKQYMY
+128 LASGKQYLY
-137 AYSLSTDFQDKYGD
+137 VYSLSTDFLDKYGN

-159 PGRVIHIGKKD
+159 PGRVIHVGKKD
-170 SEGRLLQAQIADE
+170 GEGRLLQAQIADE
-183 AWEYA
+183 VWEYS

-233 KIRVVG
+233 EIRVVG

-273 KIFAEITHNMKLDVP
+273 KIFAQITHNMKLEIP

-299 GYGGSTEVSIARD
+299 GYGGSKEVEIARG
-312 ETYTLDLEEL
+312 EICTLDLDEL

-330 SIIFYIDVEGA
+330 SITFYIDVEGA
-341 VLSIDGETVDYSVPV
+341 TFSIDGDTVDYSAPV
-356 ELTYGVHQLHAEAE
+356 VLTYGVHELHAEAD
-370 GYEDFD
+370 GYDDFD

-388 DISLTGESAA
+388 DISLTSESTT
-398 SDNDVTESME
+398 SDNDMTEGTE

-418 ETTGS
+418 ETKDS
-423 GEETKSTEKDTET
+423 EEETKSTEKDSET
-436 PDKSRD
+436 TDKSTD

-447 DYLSTL
+447 DYLATL

>member
-1 MPNCEIPTKTFKT
+1 M
-14 RSRYVPA
+14 
-21 APQCLSCLLL
+21 
-31 VFHNLIHVFT
+31 
-41 SLAIY
+41 
-46 IRGDVLRKFI
+46 LRKLR
-56 YIVSIFILSMIMI
+56 YMYYSIILSMILL

-96 EAEGAGEKTSI
+96 EAEGAGAKTSI

-113 IMENDMTNEQLNVKQ
+113 IIGNDMTNEQLNLKQ
-128 LASGKQYMY
+128 LVSGKQYLY
-137 AYSLSTDFQDKYGD
+137 VYSLSTDFQDKYGN
-151 SATTMDFE
+151 SATTVDFE

-170 SEGRLLQAQIADE
+170 GEGRLLQAQIADE
-183 AWEYA
+183 VWEYS

-247 SVTTGQGT
+247 SVTTGQGI
-255 LELKNTSVFE
+255 LELRNTSVFE

-273 KIFAEITHNMKLDVP
+273 KIFAQITHNMKLEIP

-299 GYGGSTEVSIARD
+299 GYGGSTEVEIARG
-312 ETYTLDLEEL
+312 ENCTLDLDEL

-341 VLSIDGETVDYSVPV
+341 TLSIDGDTVDYSAPV
-356 ELTYGVHQLHAEAE
+356 VLTYGVHELHAEAE
-370 GYEDFD
+370 GYDDFD

-388 DISLTGESAA
+388 DISLTGDGTT
-398 SDNDVTESME
+398 SDNDMTEGTE

-418 ETTGS
+418 ETKDS
-423 GEETKSTEKDTET
+423 EEETKSTEKDSET
-436 PDKSRD
+436 SDKSTD

>member
-1 MPNCEIPTKTFKT
+1 M
-14 RSRYVPA
+14 Y
-21 APQCLSCLLL
+21 
-31 VFHNLIHVFT
+31 
-41 SLAIY
+41 Y
-46 IRGDVLRKFI
+46 
-56 YIVSIFILSMIMI
+56 SIILSMILL

-81 AQYYNPAKETAADTE
+81 AQYYNPAKETVADTE
-96 EAEGAGEKTSI
+96 EAEGAGAKTSI

-113 IMENDMTNEQLNVKQ
+113 IIGNDMTNEQLNLKQ
-128 LASGKQYMY
+128 LVSGKQYLY
-137 AYSLSTDFQDKYGD
+137 VYSLSTDFQDKYGN
-151 SATTMDFE
+151 SATTVDFE

-170 SEGRLLQAQIADE
+170 GEGRLLQAQIADE
-183 AWEYA
+183 VWEYS

-247 SVTTGQGT
+247 SVTTGQGI

-273 KIFAEITHNMKLDVP
+273 KIFAQITHNMKLEIP

-299 GYGGSTEVSIARD
+299 GYGGSTEVEIARG
-312 ETYTLDLEEL
+312 EVCTLDLDEL

-330 SIIFYIDVEGA
+330 SITFYIDVEGA
-341 VLSIDGETVDYSVPV
+341 TLSIDGDTVDYSAPV
-356 ELTYGVHQLHAEAE
+356 VLTYGVHELHAEAD
-370 GYEDFD
+370 GYDDFD

-388 DISLTGESAA
+388 DISLIGESTA
-398 SDNDVTESME
+398 SDNDVTEGTE

-423 GEETKSTEKDTET
+423 KDETKSTEKDTET
-436 PDKSRD
+436 SDKSTD

>member
-1 MPNCEIPTKTFKT
+1 MKKLIYK
-14 RSRYVPA
+14 V
-21 APQCLSCLLL
+21 LIV
-31 VFHNLIHVFT
+31 VF
-41 SLAIY
+41 
-46 IRGDVLRKFI
+46 
-56 YIVSIFILSMIMI
+56 SMIMM

-96 EAEGAGEKTSI
+96 EAEGAGAKTSI

-113 IMENDMTNEQLNVKQ
+113 IIGNDMTNEQLNLKQ
-128 LASGKQYMY
+128 LASGKQYLY
-137 AYSLSTDFQDKYGD
+137 VYSLSTDFLDKYGN

-159 PGRVIHIGKKD
+159 PGRVIHVGKKD
-170 SEGRLLQAQIADE
+170 GEGRLLQAQIADE
-183 AWEYA
+183 VWEYS

-247 SVTTGQGT
+247 SVTTGQGI
-255 LELKNTSVFE
+255 LELRNTSVFE

-273 KIFAEITHNMKLDVP
+273 KIFAQITHNMKLEIP

-299 GYGGSTEVSIARD
+299 GYGGSTEVEIARG
-312 ETYTLDLEEL
+312 EVCTLDLDEL

-330 SIIFYIDVEGA
+330 SITFYIDVEGA
-341 VLSIDGETVDYSVPV
+341 TLSIDGDTVDYSAPV
-356 ELTYGVHQLHAEAE
+356 VLTYGVHELHAEAD
-370 GYEDFD
+370 GYDDFD

-388 DISLTGESAA
+388 DISLTGESTA
-398 SDNDVTESME
+398 SDNDVTEGTE

-423 GEETKSTEKDTET
+423 KDETKSTEKDTET
-436 PDKSRD
+436 SDKSTD

>member
-1 MPNCEIPTKTFKT
+1 MRKL
-14 RSRYVPA
+14 RYM
-21 APQCLSCLLL
+21 
-31 VFHNLIHVFT
+31 
-41 SLAIY
+41 Y
-46 IRGDVLRKFI
+46 
-56 YIVSIFILSMIMI
+56 YSIILSMILL

-96 EAEGAGEKTSI
+96 EAEGAGAKTSI

-113 IMENDMTNEQLNVKQ
+113 IIGNDMTNEQLNLKQ
-128 LASGKQYMY
+128 LASGKQYLY
-137 AYSLSTDFQDKYGD
+137 VYSLSTDFLDKYGN

-170 SEGRLLQAQIADE
+170 GEGRLLQAQIADE
-183 AWEYA
+183 VWEYS

-247 SVTTGQGT
+247 SVTTGQGI
-255 LELKNTSVFE
+255 LELRNTSVFE

-273 KIFAEITHNMKLDVP
+273 KIFAQITHNMKLEIP

-299 GYGGSTEVSIARD
+299 GYGGSTEVEIARG
-312 ETYTLDLEEL
+312 EVCTLDLDEL

-330 SIIFYIDVEGA
+330 SITFYIDVEGA
-341 VLSIDGETVDYSVPV
+341 TLSIDGDTVDYSAPV
-356 ELTYGVHQLHAEAE
+356 VLTYGVHELHAEAD
-370 GYEDFD
+370 GYDDFD

-388 DISLTGESAA
+388 DISLTGESTA
-398 SDNDVTESME
+398 SDNDVTEGTE

-423 GEETKSTEKDTET
+423 KDETKSTEKDTET
-436 PDKSRD
+436 SDKSTD

-447 DYLSTL
+447 DYLSTR

>member
-1 MPNCEIPTKTFKT
+1 MKKLIYK
-14 RSRYVPA
+14 V
-21 APQCLSCLLL
+21 LIV
-31 VFHNLIHVFT
+31 VF
-41 SLAIY
+41 
-46 IRGDVLRKFI
+46 
-56 YIVSIFILSMIMI
+56 SMIMM

-96 EAEGAGEKTSI
+96 EAEGAGAKTSI

-113 IMENDMTNEQLNVKQ
+113 IIGNDMTNEQLNLKQ
-128 LASGKQYMY
+128 LASGKQYLY
-137 AYSLSTDFQDKYGD
+137 VYSLSTDFQDKYGN
-151 SATTMDFE
+151 SATTVDFE

-170 SEGRLLQAQIADE
+170 GEGRLLQAQIADE
-183 AWEYA
+183 VWEYS

-247 SVTTGQGT
+247 SVTTGQGI
-255 LELKNTSVFE
+255 LELRNTSVFE

-273 KIFAEITHNMKLDVP
+273 KIFAQITHNMKLEIP

-299 GYGGSTEVSIARD
+299 GYGGSTEVEIARG
-312 ETYTLDLEEL
+312 EVCTLDLDEL

-330 SIIFYIDVEGA
+330 SITFYIDVEGA
-341 VLSIDGETVDYSVPV
+341 TLSIDGDTVDYSAPV
-356 ELTYGVHQLHAEAE
+356 VLTYGVHELHAEAD
-370 GYEDFD
+370 GYDDFD

-388 DISLTGESAA
+388 DISLTGDSTT
-398 SDNDVTESME
+398 SDNDMTEGTE

-418 ETTGS
+418 ETKDS
-423 GEETKSTEKDTET
+423 EEETKSTEKDSET
-436 PDKSRD
+436 TDKSTD

-447 DYLSTL
+447 DYLATL

>member
-1 MPNCEIPTKTFKT
+1 
-14 RSRYVPA
+14 
-21 APQCLSCLLL
+21 
-31 VFHNLIHVFT
+31 
-41 SLAIY
+41 
-46 IRGDVLRKFI
+46 
-56 YIVSIFILSMIMI
+56 MIMM

-96 EAEGAGEKTSI
+96 EAEGAGAKTSI

-113 IMENDMTNEQLNVKQ
+113 IIGNDMTNEQLNLKQ
-128 LASGKQYMY
+128 LVSGKQYLY
-137 AYSLSTDFQDKYGD
+137 VYSLSTDFQDKYGN
-151 SATTMDFE
+151 SATTVDFE

-170 SEGRLLQAQIADE
+170 GEGRLLQAQIADE
-183 AWEYA
+183 VWEYS

-247 SVTTGQGT
+247 SVTTGQGI
-255 LELKNTSVFE
+255 LELRNTSVFE

-273 KIFAEITHNMKLDVP
+273 KIFAQITHNMKLEIP

-299 GYGGSTEVSIARD
+299 GYGGSTEVEIARG
-312 ETYTLDLEEL
+312 EVCTLDLDEL

-330 SIIFYIDVEGA
+330 SITFYIDVEGA
-341 VLSIDGETVDYSVPV
+341 TLSIDGDTVDYSAPV
-356 ELTYGVHQLHAEAE
+356 VLTYGVHELHAEAD
-370 GYEDFD
+370 GYDDFD

-388 DISLTGESAA
+388 DISLTGESTA
-398 SDNDVTESME
+398 SDNDVTEGTE

-418 ETTGS
+418 ETKDS
-423 GEETKSTEKDTET
+423 EEETKSTEKDSET
-436 PDKSRD
+436 TDKSTD

-447 DYLSTL
+447 DYLATL

>member
-1 MPNCEIPTKTFKT
+1 MRK
-14 RSRYVPA
+14 
-21 APQCLSCLLL
+21 L
-31 VFHNLIHVFT
+31 
-41 SLAIY
+41 IY
-46 IRGDVLRKFI
+46 ILVI
-56 YIVSIFILSMIMI
+56 SILSMIMM

-96 EAEGAGEKTSI
+96 EAEGAGAKTSI

-113 IMENDMTNEQLNVKQ
+113 IIGNDMTNEQLNLKQ
-128 LASGKQYMY
+128 LVSGKQYLY
-137 AYSLSTDFQDKYGD
+137 VYSLSTDFQDKYGN
-151 SATTMDFE
+151 SATTVDFE

-170 SEGRLLQAQIADE
+170 GEGRLLQAQIADE
-183 AWEYA
+183 VWEYS

-233 KIRVVG
+233 EIRVVG

-273 KIFAEITHNMKLDVP
+273 KIFAQITHNMKLEIP

-299 GYGGSTEVSIARD
+299 GYGGSTEVEIARG
-312 ETYTLDLEEL
+312 EVCTLDLDEL

-330 SIIFYIDVEGA
+330 SITFYIDVEGA
-341 VLSIDGETVDYSVPV
+341 TLSIDGDTVDYSAPV
-356 ELTYGVHQLHAEAE
+356 VLTYGVHELHAEAD
-370 GYEDFD
+370 GYDDFD

-388 DISLTGESAA
+388 DISLTGESTA
-398 SDNDVTESME
+398 SDNDVTEGTE

-423 GEETKSTEKDTET
+423 KDETKSTGKDTET
-436 PDKSRD
+436 SDKSTD

-447 DYLSTL
+447 DYLATL

>member
-1 MPNCEIPTKTFKT
+1 M
-14 RSRYVPA
+14 
-21 APQCLSCLLL
+21 
-31 VFHNLIHVFT
+31 
-41 SLAIY
+41 
-46 IRGDVLRKFI
+46 LRKLRYMF
-56 YIVSIFILSMIMI
+56 YSIILSMILL

-96 EAEGAGEKTSI
+96 EAEGAGAETSI

-113 IMENDMTNEQLNVKQ
+113 IIGNDMTNEQLNLKQ
-128 LASGKQYMY
+128 LASGKQYLY
-137 AYSLSTDFQDKYGD
+137 VYSLSTDFLDKYGN

-170 SEGRLLQAQIADE
+170 GEGRLLQAQIADE
-183 AWEYA
+183 VWEYS

-233 KIRVVG
+233 EIRVVG

-273 KIFAEITHNMKLDVP
+273 KIFAQITHNMKLEIP

-299 GYGGSTEVSIARD
+299 GYGGSTEVEIARG
-312 ETYTLDLEEL
+312 ETCTLDLDEL
-322 KGEGPKTG
+322 PDSQNYETVAGFMMYMLRKIPKRTDRFDWG
-330 SIIFYIDVEGA
+330 GYRFEVIDVDA
-341 VLSIDGETVDYSVPV
+341 NKIDQVLVQRIADTD
-356 ELTYGVHQLHAEAE
+356 AR
-370 GYEDFD
+370 
-376 KKLFVNSAAANI
+376 SA
-388 DISLTGESAA
+388 S
-398 SDNDVTESME
+398 
-408 SVEETETAET
+408 
-418 ETTGS
+418 
-423 GEETKSTEKDTET
+423 
-436 PDKSRD
+436 
-442 KDVTS
+442 
-447 DYLSTL
+447 
-453 SDLITSLN
+453 
-461 K
+461 

>member
-1 MPNCEIPTKTFKT
+1 MRKL
-14 RSRYVPA
+14 RYM
-21 APQCLSCLLL
+21 
-31 VFHNLIHVFT
+31 
-41 SLAIY
+41 Y
-46 IRGDVLRKFI
+46 
-56 YIVSIFILSMIMI
+56 YSIILSMILL

-96 EAEGAGEKTSI
+96 EAEGAGAKTSI

-113 IMENDMTNEQLNVKQ
+113 IIGNDMTNEQLNLKQ
-128 LASGKQYMY
+128 LASGKQYLY
-137 AYSLSTDFQDKYGD
+137 VYSLSTDFLDKYGN

-159 PGRVIHIGKKD
+159 PGRVIHVGKKD
-170 SEGRLLQAQIADE
+170 GEGRLLQAQIADE
-183 AWEYA
+183 VWEYS

-247 SVTTGQGT
+247 SVTTGQGI
-255 LELKNTSVFE
+255 LELRNTSVFE

-273 KIFAEITHNMKLDVP
+273 KIFAQITHNMKLEIP

-299 GYGGSTEVSIARD
+299 GYGGSTEVEIARG
-312 ETYTLDLEEL
+312 EVCTLDLDEL

-330 SIIFYIDVEGA
+330 SITFYIDVEGA
-341 VLSIDGETVDYSVPV
+341 TLSIDGDTVDYSAPV
-356 ELTYGVHQLHAEAE
+356 VLTYGVHELHAEAD
-370 GYEDFD
+370 GYDDFD

-388 DISLTGESAA
+388 DISLTGESTA
-398 SDNDVTESME
+398 SDNDVTEGTE

-423 GEETKSTEKDTET
+423 KDETKSTEKDTET
-436 PDKSRD
+436 SDKSTD

>member
-1 MPNCEIPTKTFKT
+1 MRKL
-14 RSRYVPA
+14 RYM
-21 APQCLSCLLL
+21 
-31 VFHNLIHVFT
+31 
-41 SLAIY
+41 Y
-46 IRGDVLRKFI
+46 
-56 YIVSIFILSMIMI
+56 YSIILSMILL

-96 EAEGAGEKTSI
+96 EAEGAGAETSI

-113 IMENDMTNEQLNVKQ
+113 IIGNDMTNEQLNLKQ
-128 LASGKQYMY
+128 LASGKQYLY
-137 AYSLSTDFQDKYGD
+137 VYSLSTDFLDKYGN
-151 SATTMDFE
+151 SATTVDFE

-170 SEGRLLQAQIADE
+170 GEGRLLQAQIADE
-183 AWEYA
+183 VWEYS

-247 SVTTGQGT
+247 SVTTGQGI

-273 KIFAEITHNMKLDVP
+273 KIFAQITHNMKLEIP

-299 GYGGSTEVSIARD
+299 GYGGSTEVEIARG
-312 ETYTLDLEEL
+312 EVCTLDLDKL

-330 SIIFYIDVEGA
+330 SITFYIDVEGA
-341 VLSIDGETVDYSVPV
+341 TLSIDGDTVDYSAPV
-356 ELTYGVHQLHAEAE
+356 VLTYGVHELHAEAD
-370 GYEDFD
+370 GYDDFD

-388 DISLTGESAA
+388 DISLIGESTA
-398 SDNDVTESME
+398 SDNDVTEGTE

-418 ETTGS
+418 ETKDS
-423 GEETKSTEKDTET
+423 EEETKSTEKDSET
-436 PDKSRD
+436 TDKSTD

-447 DYLSTL
+447 DYLATL

>member
-1 MPNCEIPTKTFKT
+1 M
-14 RSRYVPA
+14 Y
-21 APQCLSCLLL
+21 
-31 VFHNLIHVFT
+31 
-41 SLAIY
+41 Y
-46 IRGDVLRKFI
+46 
-56 YIVSIFILSMIMI
+56 SIILSMILL

-81 AQYYNPAKETAADTE
+81 AQYYNPAKETVADTE
-96 EAEGAGEKTSI
+96 EAEGAGAKTSI

-113 IMENDMTNEQLNVKQ
+113 IIGNDMTNEQLNLKQ
-128 LASGKQYMY
+128 LASGKQYLY
-137 AYSLSTDFQDKYGD
+137 VYSLSTDFQDKYGN
-151 SATTMDFE
+151 SATTVDFE

-170 SEGRLLQAQIADE
+170 GEGRLLQAQIADE
-183 AWEYA
+183 VWEYS

-247 SVTTGQGT
+247 SVTTGQGI
-255 LELKNTSVFE
+255 LELRNTSVFE

-273 KIFAEITHNMKLDVP
+273 KIFAQITHNMKLEIP

-299 GYGGSTEVSIARD
+299 GYGGSTEVEIARG
-312 ETYTLDLEEL
+312 EVCTLDLDEL

-330 SIIFYIDVEGA
+330 SITFYIDVEGA
-341 VLSIDGETVDYSVPV
+341 TLSIDGDTVDYSAPV
-356 ELTYGVHQLHAEAE
+356 VLTYGVHELHAEAD
-370 GYEDFD
+370 GYDDFD

-388 DISLTGESAA
+388 DISLTGESTA
-398 SDNDVTESME
+398 SDNDVTEGTE

-423 GEETKSTEKDTET
+423 KDETKSTEKDTET
-436 PDKSRD
+436 SDKSTD

>member
-1 MPNCEIPTKTFKT
+1 
-14 RSRYVPA
+14 
-21 APQCLSCLLL
+21 
-31 VFHNLIHVFT
+31 
-41 SLAIY
+41 
-46 IRGDVLRKFI
+46 
-56 YIVSIFILSMIMI
+56 MIMI

-96 EAEGAGEKTSI
+96 EAEDAVVKTSI

-113 IMENDMTNEQLNVKQ
+113 IIGNDMTNEQLNLKQ
-128 LASGKQYMY
+128 LASGKQYLY
-137 AYSLSTDFQDKYGD
+137 VYSLSTDFLDKYGN

-170 SEGRLLQAQIADE
+170 GEGRLMQARIADE
-183 AWEYA
+183 VWEYP

-247 SVTTGQGT
+247 SVTTGQGI

-273 KIFAEITHNMKLDVP
+273 KIFAQITHNMKLEIP

-299 GYGGSTEVSIARD
+299 GYGGSKEVEIARG
-312 ETYTLDLEEL
+312 EICTLDLDEL

-330 SIIFYIDVEGA
+330 SITFYIDVEGA
-341 VLSIDGETVDYSVPV
+341 TLSIDGDTVDYSAPV
-356 ELTYGVHQLHAEAE
+356 VLTYGVHELHAEAD
-370 GYEDFD
+370 GYDDFD

-388 DISLTGESAA
+388 DISLTGDSTT
-398 SDNDVTESME
+398 SDNDMTEGTE

-418 ETTGS
+418 ETKDS
-423 GEETKSTEKDTET
+423 EEETKSTEKDSET
-436 PDKSRD
+436 TDKSTD

-447 DYLSTL
+447 DYLATL

>member
-1 MPNCEIPTKTFKT
+1 MRK
-14 RSRYVPA
+14 
-21 APQCLSCLLL
+21 L
-31 VFHNLIHVFT
+31 
-41 SLAIY
+41 IY
-46 IRGDVLRKFI
+46 ILVI
-56 YIVSIFILSMIMI
+56 SILSMIMM

-75 TRPVST
+75 TRPIST
-81 AQYYNPAKETAADTE
+81 AQYYNPAKETVADTE
-96 EAEGAGEKTSI
+96 EAEGAGAKTSI

-113 IMENDMTNEQLNVKQ
+113 IIGNDMTNEQLNLKQ
-128 LASGKQYMY
+128 LVSGKQYLY
-137 AYSLSTDFQDKYGD
+137 VYSLSTDFQDKYGN
-151 SATTMDFE
+151 SATTVDFE

-170 SEGRLLQAQIADE
+170 GEGRLLQAQIADE
-183 AWEYA
+183 VWEYS

-247 SVTTGQGT
+247 SVTTGQGI
-255 LELKNTSVFE
+255 LELRNTSVFE

-273 KIFAEITHNMKLDVP
+273 KIFAQITHNMKLEIP

-299 GYGGSTEVSIARD
+299 GYGGSTEVEIARG
-312 ETYTLDLEEL
+312 EVCTLDLDEL

-330 SIIFYIDVEGA
+330 SITFYIDVEGA
-341 VLSIDGETVDYSVPV
+341 TLSIDGDTVDYSAPV
-356 ELTYGVHQLHAEAE
+356 VLTYGVHELHAEAD
-370 GYEDFD
+370 GYDDFD

-388 DISLTGESAA
+388 DISLTGESTA
-398 SDNDVTESME
+398 SDNDVTEGTE

-423 GEETKSTEKDTET
+423 KDETKSTEKDTET
-436 PDKSRD
+436 SDKSTD

>member
-1 MPNCEIPTKTFKT
+1 MRK
-14 RSRYVPA
+14 
-21 APQCLSCLLL
+21 L
-31 VFHNLIHVFT
+31 
-41 SLAIY
+41 IY
-46 IRGDVLRKFI
+46 ILVI
-56 YIVSIFILSMIMI
+56 SILSMIMM

-96 EAEGAGEKTSI
+96 EAEGAGAKTSI

-113 IMENDMTNEQLNVKQ
+113 IIGNDMTNEQLNLKQ
-128 LASGKQYMY
+128 LVSGKQYLY
-137 AYSLSTDFQDKYGD
+137 VYSLSTDFQDKYGN
-151 SATTMDFE
+151 SATTVDFE

-170 SEGRLLQAQIADE
+170 GEGRLLQAQIADE
-183 AWEYA
+183 VWEYS

-233 KIRVVG
+233 EIRVVG

-247 SVTTGQGT
+247 SVTTGQGI
-255 LELKNTSVFE
+255 LELRNTSVFE

-273 KIFAEITHNMKLDVP
+273 KIFAQITHNMKLEIP

-299 GYGGSTEVSIARD
+299 GYGGSTEVEIARG
-312 ETYTLDLEEL
+312 EVCTLDLDEL

-330 SIIFYIDVEGA
+330 SITFYIDVEGA
-341 VLSIDGETVDYSVPV
+341 TLSIDGDTVDYSAPV
-356 ELTYGVHQLHAEAE
+356 VLTYGVHELHAEAD
-370 GYEDFD
+370 GYDDFD

-398 SDNDVTESME
+398 SDNDVAEGTE

-423 GEETKSTEKDTET
+423 EDETKSTEKDTET
-436 PDKSRD
+436 SDKSTD

>member
-1 MPNCEIPTKTFKT
+1 MKKLIYK
-14 RSRYVPA
+14 V
-21 APQCLSCLLL
+21 LIV
-31 VFHNLIHVFT
+31 VF
-41 SLAIY
+41 
-46 IRGDVLRKFI
+46 
-56 YIVSIFILSMIMI
+56 SMIMM

-81 AQYYNPAKETAADTE
+81 AQYYNPAKETVADTE
-96 EAEGAGEKTSI
+96 EAEGAGAKTSI

-113 IMENDMTNEQLNVKQ
+113 IIGNDMTNEQLNLKQ
-128 LASGKQYMY
+128 LVSGKQYLY
-137 AYSLSTDFQDKYGD
+137 VYSLSTDFQDKYGN
-151 SATTMDFE
+151 SATTVDFE

-170 SEGRLLQAQIADE
+170 GEGRLLQAQIADE
-183 AWEYA
+183 VWEYS

-247 SVTTGQGT
+247 SVTTGQGI
-255 LELKNTSVFE
+255 LELRNTSVFE

-273 KIFAEITHNMKLDVP
+273 KIFAQITHNMKLEIP

-299 GYGGSTEVSIARD
+299 GYGGSTEVEIARG
-312 ETYTLDLEEL
+312 EVCTLDLDEL

-330 SIIFYIDVEGA
+330 SITFYIDVEGA
-341 VLSIDGETVDYSVPV
+341 TLSIDGDTVDYSAPV
-356 ELTYGVHQLHAEAE
+356 VLTYGVHELHAEAD
-370 GYEDFD
+370 GYDDFD

-388 DISLTGESAA
+388 DISLTGESTA
-398 SDNDVTESME
+398 SDNDVTEGTE

-423 GEETKSTEKDTET
+423 KDETKSTEKGTET
-436 PDKSRD
+436 SDKSTD

>member
-1 MPNCEIPTKTFKT
+1 
-14 RSRYVPA
+14 
-21 APQCLSCLLL
+21 
-31 VFHNLIHVFT
+31 
-41 SLAIY
+41 
-46 IRGDVLRKFI
+46 
-56 YIVSIFILSMIMI
+56 MIMI

-96 EAEGAGEKTSI
+96 KAEDAVVKTSI

-113 IMENDMTNEQLNVKQ
+113 IIGNDMTNEQLNLKQ
-128 LASGKQYMY
+128 LASGKQYLY
-137 AYSLSTDFQDKYGD
+137 VYSLTTDFLDKYGN

-159 PGRVIHIGKKD
+159 PGRVIHVGKKD
-170 SEGRLLQAQIADE
+170 GEGRLMQAQIADE
-183 AWEYA
+183 VWEYS

-247 SVTTGQGT
+247 SVTTGQGI

-273 KIFAEITHNMKLDVP
+273 KIFAQITHNMKLEIP

-299 GYGGSTEVSIARD
+299 GYGGSTEVEIARG
-312 ETYTLDLEEL
+312 EVCTLDLDEL

-330 SIIFYIDVEGA
+330 SITFYIDVEGA
-341 VLSIDGETVDYSVPV
+341 TLSIDGDTVDYSAPV
-356 ELTYGVHQLHAEAE
+356 VLTYGVHELHAEAD
-370 GYEDFD
+370 GYDDFD

-388 DISLTGESAA
+388 DISLTGESTA
-398 SDNDVTESME
+398 SDNDVTEGTE
-408 SVEETETAET
+408 SVEETETAEA

-423 GEETKSTEKDTET
+423 KDETKSTEKDTET
-436 PDKSRD
+436 SDKSTD

-447 DYLSTL
+447 DYLATL

>member
-1 MPNCEIPTKTFKT
+1 MRKL
-14 RSRYVPA
+14 RYM
-21 APQCLSCLLL
+21 
-31 VFHNLIHVFT
+31 
-41 SLAIY
+41 Y
-46 IRGDVLRKFI
+46 
-56 YIVSIFILSMIMI
+56 YSIILSMILL

-96 EAEGAGEKTSI
+96 EAEDAVAKTSI

-113 IMENDMTNEQLNVKQ
+113 IIGNDMTNEQLNLKQ
-128 LASGKQYMY
+128 LASGKQYLY
-137 AYSLSTDFQDKYGD
+137 VYSLTTDFLDKYGN

-170 SEGRLLQAQIADE
+170 GEGRLLQAQIADE
-183 AWEYA
+183 VWEYS

-233 KIRVVG
+233 EIRVVG

-273 KIFAEITHNMKLDVP
+273 KIFAQITHNMKLEIP

-299 GYGGSTEVSIARD
+299 GYGGSTEVEIARGKNC
-312 ETYTLDLEEL
+312 TLDLDEL

-341 VLSIDGETVDYSVPV
+341 TLSIDGDTVDYSAPV
-356 ELTYGVHQLHAEAE
+356 VLTYGVHELHAEAE
-370 GYEDFD
+370 GYDDFD

-388 DISLTGESAA
+388 DISLTGDGTT
-398 SDNDVTESME
+398 SDNDMTEGTE

-418 ETTGS
+418 ETKDS
-423 GEETKSTEKDTET
+423 EEETKSTEKDSET
-436 PDKSRD
+436 TDKSTD

-447 DYLSTL
+447 DYLATL